1 MARGPGDV
9 PTGRALMV
17 SFANMPSL
25 ATAQWGVRALLVEF
39 RAPGT
44 FGRAAEAPAVNVA
57 APEHTKEAP
66 AAPAPLPALTEE
78 EREMAG
84 RLRATVQHFAVEIGE
99 RNIGQSWNLAS
110 ATDDLAT
117 SLEKIGYDVQRQGI
131 VAGDAVVQNIVVH
144 VAGGEHGGEAVVV
157 GAHFDTF
164 AGTPGADDD
173 ASGVAA
179 VMELARTFQAK
190 KGDRAVYF
198 AFFVNGEAPYL
209 KTDQMGSLVYAKWLK
224 GQRMEVHAML
234 DLNGLGAYSDAPPAR
249 PYPSGVAPPYPSTSN
264 FVAIVGNEASRP
276 LLEQVTAAMQRGSVP
291 VVSHVVADDHAL
303 AGESDQWAFWKLGF
317 PALLVT
323 DIASSR
329 YPEHRQKTDLPD
341 KLDYERMAR
350 VVSALKTTVAGLA
363 NGG

>member
-1 MARGPGDV
+1 MKNAEKCAAVAICLGG
-9 PTGRALMV
+9 
-17 SFANMPSL
+17 L
-25 ATAQWGVRALLVEF
+25 AGCAA
-39 RAPGT
+39 
-44 FGRAAEAPAVNVA
+44 RAAQAPAVNVA
-57 APEHTKEAP
+57 APAQATDAK

-78 EREMAG
+78 ERDMVG

-99 RNIGQSWNLAS
+99 RNVGQSWNLAS

-144 VAGGEHGGEAVVV
+144 VAGGEHGGEAIVV

-190 KGDRAVYF
+190 RGKRAVYF
-198 AFFVNGEAPYL
+198 AFFVNSEAPYL

-224 GQRMEVHAML
+224 GQGMEVRGML

-249 PYPSGVAPPYPSTSN
+249 PYPQGFEPPYPSTSN
-264 FVAIVGNEASRP
+264 FVAILGNEASRS
-276 LLEQVTAAMQRGSVP
+276 LLEQVTTAMQRGSVP
-291 VVSHVVADDHAL
+291 VVSNVVAEDHLL

-323 DIASSR
+323 DVASYR
-329 YPEHRQKTDLPD
+329 YASHRQKTDLPD
-341 KLDYERMAR
+341 KLDFERMAR
-350 VVSALKTTVAGLA
+350 VVSALKTTVAELA
-363 NGG
+363 NDG